1 MAKPPAPACLFC
13 PKSLR
18 LLRTDYPMGDECED
32 VKCGF
37 YATCQTFDPDDD
49 VINDVTQQGRAR
61 CVCPT
66 FCPQVGCTVLSTN

>member
-1 MAKPPAPACLFC
+1 
-13 PKSLR
+13 
-18 LLRTDYPMGDECED
+18 MGDECED

-61 CVCPT
+61 CECPT